1 MTCHRILPLHR
12 QLKRHAVVS
21 KGNIS
26 PLLTR
31 GKRMISTQFIKSK
44 NAMLNEDIV
53 TARIVNMQSMEFDDW
68 CEHLADGS
76 TVTAADVSA
85 VMKQI
90 SKRLPTILG
99 FNTKVVCSADGL
111 VFRPKVSGSI
121 TQSELK
127 KRLEARKAAEAD
139 PEKAAAIDVNRAL
152 TTSDLTI
159 SDCTVS
165 IVVDLPKEW
174 SVSFMQKAKL
184 KRVAKPLSDVTDS
197 ASGST
202 DGTGDDPDTPTGGGS
217 DTTGGGSDTTGGS
230 STTGG
235 TGTGGNTGTDPV
247 DGDGN

>member
-1 MTCHRILPLHR
+1 
-12 QLKRHAVVS
+12 
-21 KGNIS
+21 
-26 PLLTR
+26 
-31 GKRMISTQFIKSK
+31 MISTQFIKSK

-127 KRLEARKAAEAD
+127 KRLEARKAAETD

>member
-1 MTCHRILPLHR
+1 
-12 QLKRHAVVS
+12 
-21 KGNIS
+21 
-26 PLLTR
+26 
-31 GKRMISTQFIKSK
+31 MISTQFIKSK

-127 KRLEARKAAEAD
+127 KKLEARKAAETD
-139 PEKAAAIDVNRAL
+139 PEKAAAIDVNRAI

-174 SVSFMQKAKL
+174 STSFMQKAKL
-184 KRVAKPLSDVTDS
+184 KRVNKASTETAEDDGQQGSNTG
-197 ASGST
+197 SGS
-202 DGTGDDPDTPTGGGS
+202 DDNTGGAGS
-217 DTTGGGSDTTGGS
+217 TTNPTNPTDEPGGSGGSTGGS
-230 STTGG
+230 
-235 TGTGGNTGTDPV
+235 GNGDPS
-247 DGDGN
+247 GDGME